1 MSKTLIVFYS
11 RTGNVRL
18 LAQKAAQLLSADVE
32 ELKDHSEWS
41 GSIGFVRRF
50 HRALIKGDTTLSA
63 TTYDPK
69 SYNKI
74 LVFTPNWGP
83 ALAPAVR
90 TYLKQNKDSI
100 PELSLVVLGAFS
112 DASGAK
118 EEVAAMGFKLNN
130 VLGLLDKGQTGKE
143 TGELQGENLTK
154 LQEFIES
161 I

>member
-1 MSKTLIVFYS
+1 MSKTLIIFYS
-11 RTGNVRL
+11 RTGNVKL

-32 ELKDHSEWS
+32 ELNDNSKWS
-41 GSIGFVRRF
+41 GIVGGARRF
-50 HRALIKGDTTLSA
+50 QRALTKGDTTLSA
-63 TTYDPK
+63 TKYDPK
-69 SYNKI
+69 EYNKI

-90 TYLKQNKDSI
+90 TYLKQNKDAIS
-100 PELSLVVLGAFS
+100 ELSLVVLGAFS

-154 LQEFIES
+154 LQEFIKS

>member
-1 MSKTLIVFYS
+1 MSKTLIVYYS
-11 RTGNVRL
+11 RTGNVKL

-32 ELKDHSEWS
+32 ELKDHSKWS
-41 GSIGFVRRF
+41 GSMGGVRRF
-50 HRALIKGDTTLSA
+50 RRALIKGDTTLSA

-143 TGELQGENLTK
+143 TGELQGENLIK